1 MSAQAKKFEIFE
13 KSSLWVS
20 VVRKFDNGLFN
31 KRFTAFYLIYRK
43 QPNPSQNLMSHFC
56 LLVTLFFNMKF
67 QDFCQRNSEYPSKL
81 LLKKDKV
88 WPLQSIQQPWPT
100 YPGPGFGQC
109 YSSLCCSFWDWT
121 QSLLYQKQHLRLF
134 MMGIPNSEITR

>member
-1 MSAQAKKFEIFE
+1 
-13 KSSLWVS
+13 
-20 VVRKFDNGLFN
+20 
-31 KRFTAFYLIYRK
+31 
-43 QPNPSQNLMSHFC
+43 MSHFC

-134 MMGIPNSEITR
+134 MMGIPNSETTRLVFSHFLAIFDNFWPNFGCFWDWTQSLLYQKQHLQLIMMGIPNSETTR